1 MYYARIGKLKEGA
14 FVPASC
20 DWTYVFATYG
30 DAHDWIRNLGK
41 GWPEPLY
48 VQVSGGRRDI
58 LRVYRTQGGVARPLC
73 GWHQNGREVP
83 AC

>member
-1 MYYARIGKLKEGA
+1 MYYARVGRLSDGA

-20 DWTYVFATYG
+20 DWPYVFATYA

-41 GWPEPLY
+41 DWPEPLY

-73 GWHQNGREVP
+73 GWHQKGKE
-83 AC
+83 ALA

>member
-1 MYYARIGKLKEGA
+1 MYYARIGKLTEGT
-14 FVPASC
+14 FVPDSC
-20 DWTYVFATYG
+20 DWPYAFATYA
-30 DAHDWIRNLGK
+30 DAHGWIRDLGK
-41 GWPEPLY
+41 GRTDPLY

-73 GWHQNGREVP
+73 GWHQERGAL